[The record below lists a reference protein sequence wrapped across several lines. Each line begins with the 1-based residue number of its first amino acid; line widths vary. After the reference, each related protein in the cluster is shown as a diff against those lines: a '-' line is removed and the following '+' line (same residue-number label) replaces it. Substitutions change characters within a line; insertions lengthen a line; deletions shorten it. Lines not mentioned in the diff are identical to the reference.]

1 MTDRLAPG
9 GLCVVTDRRRLC
21 QALGRPL
28 DDGATL
34 VVAQARAAAAAGI
47 GAFQL
52 RESDLSAADLF
63 DLTCE
68 VRDALAGRTTLLVND
83 RADIA
88 AAAGVG
94 VHLKASSLPAA
105 ALRRWLPAATPIWR
119 AVHARSDVAMAGPV
133 DVLVAGT
140 VLPSRSKGDH
150 ISLLGLDGLAAI
162 VADSPVPV
170 MAIGGLTGRMWPA
183 VAATGARGCAAIG
196 AFVPGAGEDISQAMA
211 RAVRA
216 FAGSGD

>member
-1 MTDRLAPG
+1 MIAGLAPAR
-9 GLCVVTDRRRLC
+9 LCVVTDGRRLC
-21 QALGRPL
+21 QALGRPVTER
-28 DDGATL
+28 GAL
-34 VVAQARAAAAAGI
+34 VVSQARAAAAAGV

-52 RESDLSAADLF
+52 REPDLSAADLF
-63 DLTCE
+63 DLTRE

-105 ALRRWLPAATPIWR
+105 ALRDWLPADTRIWQ
-119 AVHARSDVAMAGPV
+119 AVHVRRDVELAGPV
-133 DVLVAGT
+133 DALVAGT

-150 ISLLGLDGLAAI
+150 AALLGLEGLASI
-162 VADSPVPV
+162 VAASPRPV
-170 MAIGGLTGRMWPA
+170 MAIGGITGATWPA
-183 VAATGARGCAAIG
+183 VAVTGAYGCAAIG
-196 AFVPGAGEDISQAMA
+196 AFVPGPGEDIAQAMA

-216 FAGSGD
+216 FAGIVD